1 MDLTAPLF
9 FIAIILLT
17 LCVFFLTEMLSLKNK
32 SVKKNSKFP
41 ELGSIWRYKKSGC
54 EDADFEF
61 FDVRYHIVG
70 HITKD
75 CMPYTAPLN
84 VPNTVYAVSVRD
96 LKTDKEE
103 DIELSLFLSL
113 CEPDV

>member
-1 MDLTAPLF
+1 MDLPTLLF
-9 FIAIILLT
+9 FITGSLLT
-17 LCVFFLTEMLSLKNK
+17 LCVFFLTEMRSLKNK
-32 SVKKNSKFP
+32 SIKKNSKFP

-54 EDADFEF
+54 EDSDFEF

-75 CMPYTAPLN
+75 CVPYTAPLN

-96 LKTDKEE
+96 LKTDKVE